1 MTDIT
6 PPEFARGI
14 QAMLDHAYAKRGGR
28 DSCCQRGQCAMH
40 LAENGAKSSTVHL
53 GTSLAH
59 FPDTEGQ
66 ALAAGATREAYFMGL
81 RVLGLEPEAFVG

>member
-1 MTDIT
+1 
-6 PPEFARGI
+6 
-14 QAMLDHAYAKRGGR
+14 
-28 DSCCQRGQCAMH
+28 MH

-53 GTSLAH
+53 GNSLAH